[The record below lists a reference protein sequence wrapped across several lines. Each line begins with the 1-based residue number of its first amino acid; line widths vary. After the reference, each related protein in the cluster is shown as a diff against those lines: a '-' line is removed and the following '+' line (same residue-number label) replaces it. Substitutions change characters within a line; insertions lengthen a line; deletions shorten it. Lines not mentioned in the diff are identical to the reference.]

1 MKFISYLTHH
11 SKYYSLTCNLY
22 KIIEKYHVFSYKVF
36 EINFTPVSQFT
47 LATFQVLNSNVSL
60 ASTLLDSAGVEIN
73 RKHVLSTCHMQ
84 KIVLSV
90 KETKRKKI
98 TMHH

>member
-1 MKFISYLTHH
+1 MFFHTK
-11 SKYYSLTCNLY
+11 SLKSSIY
-22 KIIEKYHVFSYKVF
+22 
-36 EINFTPVSQFT
+36 FTPVSQFT